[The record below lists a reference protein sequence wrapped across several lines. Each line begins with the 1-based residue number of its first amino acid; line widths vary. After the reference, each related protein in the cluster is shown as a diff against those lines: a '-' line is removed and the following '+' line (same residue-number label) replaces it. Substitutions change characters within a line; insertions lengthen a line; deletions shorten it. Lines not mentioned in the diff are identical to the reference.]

1 MKYFSF
7 AILIFGFCASII
19 LLGCGQQTSTTT
31 TTTTTTL
38 PALTTA
44 EAQKVSR
51 ALVGVLTFDDTLT
64 REAQTLKGMSAM
76 SVKAQDVSITQEAD
90 EENVQYWRIT
100 AIDTDETGEITSIE
114 AHAKLWIE
122 YPAGVT
128 FEVTQ
133 EAEFDYVYVDL
144 DSDAL
149 LDNNLRKLWLQ
160 GSILTIYPDGTRDTI
175 IAGYIDY
182 SATPTG
188 EIKPVK
194 IEYTRVGTKDAVSV
208 REGKFHL
215 KWLEAG
221 ETLEDY
227 ITVNCDRPVNIDLT
241 TGYPA
246 SGESVAWGYGRGV
259 IGGTFTLSGRLYFRG
274 DNRADLCV
282 LKMDIGDWEHYYYE
296 INLDD
301 GDVTLK
307 AIKPFWP
314 L

>member
-1 MKYFSF
+1 MKKFGF
-7 AILIFGFCASII
+7 AILMLGFWASII

-31 TTTTTTL
+31 TTSAT
-38 PALTTA
+38 LTTA
-44 EAQKVSR
+44 EAQKVGK
-51 ALVGVLTFDDTLT
+51 ALVGVFTFDDMLT
-64 REAQTLKGMSAM
+64 SEAQTLKGTSAM
-76 SVKAQDVSITQEAD
+76 SVRAQDVSITREAD
-90 EENVQYWRIT
+90 EENVQYWRVT
-100 AIDTDETGEITSIE
+100 AIDTDEAGEMTSIE
-114 AHAKLWIE
+114 AHVRLWIE
-122 YPAGVT
+122 YPLGVT

-160 GSILTIYPDGTRDTI
+160 GSIHNIYIDDTEDTI

-182 SATPTG
+182 SETPTG

-208 REGKFHL
+208 REGKVHL
-215 KWLEAG
+215 KWREAG
-221 ETLEDY
+221 ETQENY
-227 ITVNCDRPVNIDLT
+227 ITVNFDHPVNIDLI

-246 SGESVAWGYGRGV
+246 SGESVAWGYGTGV
-259 IGGTFTLSGRLYFRG
+259 IGGAFTISGRLYFRG
-274 DNRADLCV
+274 DHCADLCV
-282 LKMDIGDWEHYYYE
+282 LKLDIGDWEHYYYE